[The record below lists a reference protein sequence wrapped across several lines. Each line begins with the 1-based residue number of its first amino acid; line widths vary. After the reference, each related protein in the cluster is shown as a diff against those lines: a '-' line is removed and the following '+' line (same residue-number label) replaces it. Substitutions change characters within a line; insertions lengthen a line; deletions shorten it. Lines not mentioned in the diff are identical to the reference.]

1 VASSA
6 AVVAP
11 KRSRA
16 NTVSLLLNRGAGGFR
31 AKRDYRAGRR
41 PDSVAIAD
49 LNGSDA
55 KAALRSEERRLLK
68 SGAPA
73 HDFTTEDRRRG
84 AQRTNEIKRE
94 RAARRRNEDQLD
106 LAEKLLHLQA
116 DKLLLNQAFNR
127 LSQELN
133 CSDCRRALAAVELV
147 LKYVV
152 KPLATKEPGILVA
165 ASAITERIRDLGFD
179 AEAEKVATD
188 VLRSNR
194 AI

>member
-1 VASSA
+1 MTTAS
-6 AVVAP
+6 
-11 KRSRA
+11 RSS
-16 NTVSLLLNRGAGGFR
+16 NGT
-31 AKRDYRAGRR
+31 GRT
-41 PDSVAIAD
+41 
-49 LNGSDA
+49 SDA
-55 KAALRSEERRLLK
+55 RAALRSEERRLLK

-94 RAARRRNEDQLD
+94 RAARRRNAQEDQLD

-179 AEAEKVATD
+179 AEAEDIATE
-188 VLRSNR
+188 VLRGN
-194 AI
+194 A